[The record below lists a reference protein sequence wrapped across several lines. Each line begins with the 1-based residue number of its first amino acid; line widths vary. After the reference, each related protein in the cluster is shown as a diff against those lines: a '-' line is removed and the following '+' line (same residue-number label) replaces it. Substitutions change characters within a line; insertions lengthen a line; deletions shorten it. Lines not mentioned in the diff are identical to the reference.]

1 MKWNVLALAVATVL
15 AGCSSTYPRPDLSTQ
30 DRISDEM
37 ARVSSA
43 AKNPAGTAKGQ
54 SAAMPTA
61 VLGALVQSPDA
72 AASTAASRNARGAQR
87 FDLVVSD
94 APIGQV
100 LSGLVEGTEYSIML
114 KQATQGS
121 SEVGV
126 AGGASA
132 GVRTESVDVSSK
144 RVSFKLKNITLFD
157 ALDAIRD
164 VYGYDYSI
172 EGRRILVQP
181 AELQSRLFY
190 VNYILGQRRG
200 VSDIQVIG
208 GASVGGSS
216 STSSS
221 SGSSTT
227 SSFGSVQAS
236 GMTTAVKSDIWGEAE
251 EALRTLLGCN
261 IAKNIASNPLA
272 VRPVTSTT
280 TGANAS
286 RADVTQQGEPLQGER
301 LRGVDGCT
309 QGRALSINAMSGTI
323 LVRGM
328 PTELRMVERMLKT
341 MQMSIS
347 RQVIIESKIIDV
359 ELSKDA
365 QQGINWSQFGNGL
378 QRMSVGG
385 NASNV
390 GLNQVGATAGQI
402 GGTTLPSSSTAL
414 GTTLAGLLG
423 TSRTTQAAI
432 GNGGGI
438 SLQATNFAALI
449 NFLESQGRVHVLSSP
464 RIATLNNQ
472 KAVIKVGSEEP
483 FVTNIVGG
491 TSQFVA
497 GSSLAVTSP
506 TLTYQPFFSGIAL
519 DVTPQIDPDDN
530 ITLHVHSM
538 VNRVSEKSK
547 IALPDGSTSVPFA
560 VNTMNETDSVVK
572 SRDGQVVV
580 IGGLM
585 SERNSDTRGGVPIAR
600 DVPLAGSLF
609 NFGSQQSSKREL
621 VILLKT
627 TVVKD
632 DDTWANQISEAQ
644 ERISGMKTAPAPVIQ
659 R

>member
-1 MKWNVLALAVATVL
+1 MNWNVLAIAVAVVL
-15 AGCSSTYPRPDLSTQ
+15 AGCSSSYPRPDLSTQ
-30 DRISDEM
+30 EQISKEM
-37 ARVSSA
+37 ARLSA
-43 AKNPAGTAKGQ
+43 AKGAAREATNDKPA
-54 SAAMPTA
+54 AAMPAT
-61 VLGALVQSPDA
+61 VLGALVQPPDGTVA
-72 AASTAASRNARGAQR
+72 TPASRTVRGPSVQR
-87 FDLVVSD
+87 FDLVVTD

-114 KQATQGS
+114 KPATQASTES
-121 SEVGV
+121 ST
-126 AGGASA
+126 GGAPGATSTA
-132 GVRTESVDVSSK
+132 VRTEPVDASGK
-144 RVSFKLKNITLFD
+144 RVSFKLKNITMFE

-164 VYGYDYSI
+164 VYGYDYTV

-181 AELQSRLFY
+181 SELQTRLFY

-208 GASVGGSS
+208 GASVGSSSSTNTTTTS

-221 SGSSTT
+221 Y
-227 SSFGSVQAS
+227 GSVQAS
-236 GMTTAVKSDIWGEAE
+236 GMSTTVKSDIWGEAE
-251 EALRTLLGCN
+251 DALRTLLGCN
-261 IAKNIASNPLA
+261 IPKNIAANPLA
-272 VRPVTSTT
+272 VRPTTTTT

-286 RADVTQQGEPLQGER
+286 RADVTQPGEALMGER

-328 PTELRMVERMLKT
+328 PTELRLVERMLRT

-359 ELSKDA
+359 ELNKDS
-365 QQGINWSQFGNGL
+365 QQGINWSVFNQGL
-378 QRMSVGG
+378 HRMSVGA
-385 NASNV
+385 NAAAI
-390 GLNQVGATAGQI
+390 GLNQPGAAGLP
-402 GGTTLPSSSTAL
+402 GGTVAST
-414 GTTLAGLLG
+414 TTLAGLLG
-423 TSRTTQAAI
+423 SNPTPGGSTLGGA
-432 GNGGGI
+432 GGI
-438 SLQATNFAALI
+438 ALQATNFASLI
-449 NFLESQGRVHVLSSP
+449 NFMESQGRVHVLSSP

-491 TSQFVA
+491 TSTVVA
-497 GSSLAVTSP
+497 GGGTQQLTKP

-519 DVTPQIDPDDN
+519 DVTPQIDADDN

-538 VNRVSEKSK
+538 VNRVSEKAK
-547 IALPDGSTSVPFA
+547 IALPDETTTVPFA

-572 SRDGQVVV
+572 ARDGQVVV

-585 SERNSDTRGGVPIAR
+585 SERNSDVRGGVPGAR
-600 DVPLAGSLF
+600 DVPLAGGLF
-609 NFGSQQSSKREL
+609 NWGNQQSTKREL
-621 VILLKT
+621 VILLKPI
-627 TVVKD
+627 VVKD
-632 DDTWANQISEAQ
+632 DNAWASMISESEQ
-644 ERISGMKTAPAPVIQ
+644 RIEGLRTTSTP

>member
-1 MKWNVLALAVATVL
+1 MNRNVLTLIAPFVLVA
-15 AGCSSTYPRPDLSTQ
+15 CSSTYPRPDLSTQ

-37 ARVSSA
+37 ARVAARPA
-43 AKNPAGTAKGQ
+43 AKEKSSVVPA
-54 SAAMPTA
+54 S
-61 VLGALVQSPDA
+61 VLDALVQAPSSA
-72 AASTAASRNARGAQR
+72 VGMASKPVRTTSAQR
-87 FDLVVSD
+87 FDLVVTD

-100 LSGLVEGTEYSIML
+100 LAGLVEGTEYSIML
-114 KQATQGS
+114 KPATQTPAEPS
-121 SEVGV
+121 V
-126 AGGASA
+126 AGA
-132 GVRTESVDVSSK
+132 GVKLEPVDVSSK

-164 VYGYDYSI
+164 VYGYDYSV
-172 EGRRILVQP
+172 ENRRILVQP
-181 AELQSRLFY
+181 AELQTRLYY

-208 GASVGGSS
+208 GASVGQSSSSSTGGSS
-216 STSSS
+216 SSS
-221 SGSSTT
+221 

-236 GMTTAVKSDIWGEAE
+236 GMSTTVKSDIWAEAE
-251 EALRTLLGCN
+251 DALRTLLGCN
-261 IAKNIASNPLA
+261 ISKVAAVNPLA
-272 VRPVTSTT
+272 VRPASTT
-280 TGANAS
+280 TNQANSS
-286 RADVTQQGEPLQGER
+286 RADVNYPGEPAMGER
-301 LRGVDGCT
+301 LRGVDGCS
-309 QGRALSINAMSGTI
+309 QGRAMVINAMSGTI

-341 MQMSIS
+341 MQLNIS
-347 RQVIIESKIIDV
+347 RQVVIESKIIDV

-365 QQGINWSQFGNGL
+365 QQGINWSQFNGGL
-378 QRMSVGG
+378 HRMSVGA
-385 NASNV
+385 NSANV
-390 GLNQVGATAGQI
+390 GLNQPSSVAGQV
-402 GGTTLPSSSTAL
+402 G
-414 GTTLAGLLG
+414 GTTLAGSTTTLGTTLSGLLG
-423 TSRTTQAAI
+423 TGRSVQSAI
-432 GNGGGI
+432 GNNGGI
-438 SLQATNFAALI
+438 ALQASNFAALI

-497 GSSLAVTSP
+497 GTSLAVTNP
-506 TLTYQPFFSGIAL
+506 TLTYQPFFSGISL
-519 DVTPQIDPDDN
+519 DVTPQIDAEDN

-547 IALPDGSTSVPFA
+547 IALPDGSASVPFA

-585 SERNSDTRGGVPIAR
+585 SERNSDTRGGVPGVR
-600 DVPLAGSLF
+600 DVPVAGGLF
-609 NFGSQQSSKREL
+609 NFGSQQATKREL

-632 DDTWANQISEAQ
+632 DDTWANLISETE
-644 ERISGMKTAPAPVIQ
+644 ERISGMKTTP